1 MAVSAKLYGLCFSQA
16 FDKEIDLTDGN
27 VKVMLCTSS
36 YTPDQDT
43 HDYKDDVDNEVEGTG
58 YTAGGTALANP
69 AVAYATATNV
79 WNFDA
84 DNVTWSSSS
93 ITARYA
99 VYYYNVGGTAASSPL
114 ICYVDFGEDE
124 TSSNGDFT
132 ITHNADGIF
141 KVTVS

>member
-1 MAVSAKLYGLCFSQA
+1 MAVSAYLYGLCFSQA
-16 FDKEIDLTDGN
+16 FDKEIDLEDGS
-27 VKVMLCTSS
+27 VKVMLTTSS

-43 HDYKDDVDNEVEGTG
+43 HDYKDDVTNEVSGDG
-58 YTAGGTALANP
+58 YVAGGTALSTP
-69 AVAYATATNV
+69 TMAYATATNV

-84 DNVTWSSSS
+84 DNVTWASSS

-99 VYYYNVGGTAASSPL
+99 VYYYSTGTDGTSPL

-132 ITHNADGIF
+132 ITHHTDGIF